1 MHTFIFF
8 KCISNFLLLYTVYQ
22 NPKFENNPEVEIK
35 YEVNTLN
42 NVY

>member
-1 MHTFIFF
+1 MIVWS
-8 KCISNFLLLYTVYQ
+8 KDKWLLSTDSKVYQ

>member
-1 MHTFIFF
+1 MYIKFSIIIY
-8 KCISNFLLLYTVYQ
+8 CAYQ